1 LNTIEFSR
9 VIFEIIDFPHSID
22 VDIARFLKNTKKIK
36 KFQNLQKKKEKRKLR
51 DQF

>member
-22 VDIARFLKNTKKIK
+22 VDIARFLKNTKKNK
-36 KFQNLQKKKEKRKLR
+36 KISKFTKKKEKRKLR